1 MNAART
7 TWRRW
12 LELPQSLWV
21 RKFLFQVHLWTGV
34 LACLYVAVIS
44 ISGSAL
50 VFRRELFLSSLHRK
64 VALARAGRLRLEAN
78 EMEES
83 AQRAYPGDEILTII
97 EPPNADQPY
106 RVVLAHGKTR
116 FERLFDPYT
125 GVDLGD
131 PRSVFERGLGWLADL
146 HDDLLA
152 GGTGRTING
161 VASTL
166 VVLLSVTGV
175 VIWWPGIKHWR
186 RSTRIMWRARF
197 ARVNWDV
204 HSAVGFWCVLLV
216 LTWGISGILL
226 CFPGVFDF
234 VLNSELRLWII
245 RLHFGRF
252 NPATEAL
259 WTVLGLAPA
268 TLAVTGALMW
278 WHRVLSKKVRHHGP
292 RTAEAAFKSPSL

>member
-1 MNAART
+1 MT
-7 TWRRW
+7 SWQRW
-12 LELPQSLWV
+12 LERPQSLWV
-21 RKFLFQVHLWTGV
+21 RKFLFQSHLWIGV
-34 LACLYVAVIS
+34 IVCLYVAVIS

-50 VFRRELFLSSLHRK
+50 VFRRELSPRHLHRK
-64 VALARAGRLRLEAN
+64 VALASAGRPRLNAN
-78 EMEES
+78 ELEES
-83 AQRAYPGDEILTII
+83 AQRAYPGDEILTVI
-97 EPPNADQPY
+97 EPQNADQAY
-106 RVVLAHGKTR
+106 SVVLAHGRTR
-116 FERLFDPYT
+116 LERLFDPYT

-131 PRSVFERGLGWLADL
+131 PRPVFERALGWLADL

-152 GGTGRTING
+152 GGSGRTING
-161 VASTL
+161 VGSML
-166 VVLLSVTGV
+166 VVLMSLTGA
-175 VIWWPGIKHWR
+175 VIWWPGVKNWR

-216 LTWGISGILL
+216 LTWGISGIYL
-226 CFPGVFDF
+226 CFPGVFDL
-234 VLNSELRLWII
+234 VLNSELRLWIV

-278 WHRVLSKKVRHHGP
+278 WNRVLSKKLRRNGP
-292 RTAEAAFKSPSL
+292 QKTEAALKSASL